1 MNKKLNGE
9 ETILLTLSL
18 NTTIMKKTILLIFLL
33 LFGIVTL
40 FMSSSVLFD
49 WFGIRAKEG
58 NYIPFIVWANL
69 ICGILYLITAY
80 GILKN
85 RVWSKVP
92 LIVSLIILFIAYIG
106 LFIHI
111 NGCGIYETK
120 TVGAMAFRIGV
131 TALFLFITSKKF
143 KK

>member
-1 MNKKLNGE
+1 
-9 ETILLTLSL
+9 
-18 NTTIMKKTILLIFLL
+18 MKKIILVSILV
-33 LFGIVTL
+33 LFGAVTL

-58 NYIPFIVWANL
+58 NYVPGIVWANFV
-69 ICGILYLITAY
+69 CAMLYLISAY
-80 GILKN
+80 GIFKN
-85 RVWSKVP
+85 KTWAKFP
-92 LIVSLIILFIAYIG
+92 LVISLIILILAYLI

-111 NGCGIYETK
+111 NNGGLYETK

-131 TALFLFITSKKF
+131 TAIFLFLTTKIF

>member
-1 MNKKLNGE
+1 
-9 ETILLTLSL
+9 
-18 NTTIMKKTILLIFLL
+18 MKKTMLLTVLI
-33 LFGIVTL
+33 LFGAVTL

-58 NYIPFIVWANL
+58 NFVPLVVWANW

-85 RVWSKVP
+85 QSWVKV
-92 LIVSLIILFIAYIG
+92 LLIISLVILVIASMG

-111 NGCGIYETK
+111 NNGELYETK
-120 TVGAMAFRIGV
+120 TIGAMAFRMIL
-131 TALFLFITSKKF
+131 TALFLFTTIKILKK
-143 KK
+143 

>member
-1 MNKKLNGE
+1 
-9 ETILLTLSL
+9 
-18 NTTIMKKTILLIFLL
+18 MKKTILLLVLI
-33 LFGIVTL
+33 LFGIVTV

-49 WFGIRAKEG
+49 WFGIREKEG
-58 NYIPFIVWANL
+58 NYVPGIVWANFV
-69 ICGILYLITAY
+69 CGILYLVAAY

-85 RVWSKVP
+85 QTWSIFP
-92 LIVSLIILFIAYIG
+92 LTISVIILIIAYIG

-111 NGCGIYETK
+111 NNGGKYETK

-131 TALFLFITSKKF
+131 TALFLFITTKIF

>member
-1 MNKKLNGE
+1 M
-9 ETILLTLSL
+9 
-18 NTTIMKKTILLIFLL
+18 LLIFLV
-33 LFGIVTL
+33 LFGAVTV

-58 NYIPFIVWANL
+58 NYVPGIVWANFV
-69 ICGILYLITAY
+69 CGILYLIAAY

-85 RVWSKVP
+85 QTWSRFP
-92 LIVSLIILFIAYIG
+92 LTISLLILIIAYIG

-111 NGCGIYETK
+111 NNGGLYETK

-131 TALFLFITSKKF
+131 TALFLFITTKIF

>member
-1 MNKKLNGE
+1 MIR
-9 ETILLTLSL
+9 ILA
-18 NTTIMKKTILLIFLL
+18 LIFLG

-58 NYIPFIVWANL
+58 NFVPFIVWVNWM
-69 ICGILYLITAY
+69 CGLLYLTAVY
-80 GILKN
+80 GILKKKT
-85 RVWSKVP
+85 WSKFP
-92 LIVSLIILFIAYIG
+92 LISALIILILAAIG

-111 NGCGIYETK
+111 DYGGLYENK
-120 TVGAMAFRIGV
+120 TLGAMAFRIGV
-131 TALFLFITSKKF
+131 TTVFLLITTKTF